1 MAVKAYA
8 ESVGRAR
15 SIVNYDV
22 TSPPSAFDRYLPAH
36 RFRGFLVASRSW
48 NAAMLTRAMLSR
60 LLLTLGLL
68 TICALMASALRA
80 PKLRKQPSANFAL
93 ALAIGD
99 R

>member
-22 TSPPSAFDRYLPAH
+22 TSPPSAFDRYPPAH
-36 RFRGFLVASRSW
+36 GFRGFLVASRSW

-68 TICALMASALRA
+68 AICALLASAWRA
-80 PKLRKQPSANFAL
+80 PMLHKKSPANFAL
-93 ALAIGD
+93 ALATGD